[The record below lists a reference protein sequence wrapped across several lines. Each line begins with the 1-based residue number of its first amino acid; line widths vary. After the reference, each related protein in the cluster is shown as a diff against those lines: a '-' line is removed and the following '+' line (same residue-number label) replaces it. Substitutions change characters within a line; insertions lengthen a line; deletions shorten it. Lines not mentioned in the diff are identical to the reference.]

1 MSTPTRKNEPGRELL
16 LALPFPPSVNH
27 YWRHVTLKT
36 KKGTRA
42 ATLISE
48 AGRKYQKTVQQ
59 HCLGVRG
66 MGDVDRLR
74 VVVTLIMPDRRRRD
88 IDNYQKS
95 LFDALTHAG
104 IWGDDSQVDQIIIQR
119 ALVKPPGGVQVRIS
133 PITDF
138 ELSG

>member
-1 MSTPTRKNEPGRELL
+1 MSTSPARKNKPARELL

-27 YWRHVTLKT
+27 YWRHVTLPKQN
-36 KKGTRA
+36 RQ
-42 ATLISE
+42 ATLISK
-48 AGRKYQKTVQQ
+48 AGREYRQKVLEQ
-59 HCLGVRG
+59 CVG
-66 MGDVDRLR
+66 MQAMGEVDRLS
-74 VVVTLIMPDRRRRD
+74 VEVTLIMPDRRRRD